1 MGLWT
6 LSDIDRR
13 VGGSS
18 LEEIST
24 ELRNF
29 LEEHFQRTTD
39 ATVFIHYIDFVD
51 FIFERTDLPMDKVK
65 RILALWQQKDLEIH
79 NGRVYG
85 LQCITDVEINMA
97 EDEVASSATSS
108 DDDASDSEEEDL

>member
-1 MGLWT
+1 MGLLT
-6 LSDIDRR
+6 LSDI
-13 VGGSS
+13 
-18 LEEIST
+18 ET

-29 LEEHFQRTTD
+29 IEEHFQRTTD

-97 EDEVASSATSS
+97 EDEVASSETSS
-108 DDDASDSEEEDL
+108 DDASDSEEEL